1 MHWQAATGKATPGRE
16 KEAAMRNKRRV
27 RRAGVTVLVALS
39 LAGCGALAGNK
50 AGGPGPP
57 VVLRMATM
65 NGEPGYMPQVD
76 PYLVHRVAE
85 LSAGN
90 VQIDMVYHVG
100 EDTPGGEQQVVRD
113 VATGKYDLGV
123 VGTRVF
129 DTLGVTSFQALT
141 APLLIDSYPL
151 ERAVIGSGIPA
162 QMMGSLDTLQVT
174 GLGVLPDG
182 LRKPIAVRKPLLGP
196 ADWRGLTFAAF
207 RSGESSEAIR
217 ALGAAPSD
225 VSGTPLD
232 QGLGSG
238 TVGGFEKNL
247 LIYRLHVD
255 LWKLARYVTANVNL
269 WPQTLAVIGN
279 PARLARLTSQQRAW
293 LTEAVRDAAARSTG
307 LIDGDAPLLAGL
319 CASGTRFADA
329 SHADLASL
337 QNAFA
342 PVYAQVEQDPQTRQ
356 FIAEISRLKQQT
368 PPGPAL
374 AIPVGCTGA
383 APGLA
388 PGNGSPGAGSKA
400 TQVTPL
406 DGVWEVSYTSAEL
419 AAAHADPS
427 EVVPENYGSFT
438 LTLHRGQSSFTRP
451 GAGSSPQTSATY
463 VVRGDTVTFYQGQAV
478 WRYRWSVYRQTL
490 TFQKLG
496 GQEPDCSLSVS
507 LGQCEPTGF
516 VVKPWRRVSA

>member
-1 MHWQAATGKATPGRE
+1 
-16 KEAAMRNKRRV
+16 MRKRRCV
-27 RRAGVTVLVALS
+27 RRAGVTVLVTLA
-39 LAGCGALAGNK
+39 LAGCGAQAGSK

-57 VVLRMATM
+57 VVLRMATV
-65 NGEPGYMPQVD
+65 NGEPGVMPQVD
-76 PYLVHRVAE
+76 PYLVNRAAK

-90 VQIDMVYHVG
+90 VQIDIAYHVG
-100 EDTPGGEQQVVRD
+100 ENVPGGEQQVVRG
-113 VATGKYDLGV
+113 VAAGRYDLGV

-129 DTLGVTSFQALT
+129 DTLGVNSFQALT
-141 APLLIDSYPL
+141 APMLIDSYPL

-162 QMMGSLDTLQVT
+162 QMMQSLDKLNVT
-174 GLGVLPDG
+174 GLGVLADG

-196 ADWRGLTFAAF
+196 ADWRGITFAAF
-207 RSGESSEAIR
+207 RSREASEAIR
-217 ALGAAPSD
+217 ALGATPSD
-225 VSGTPLD
+225 VSGTRLD

-238 TVGGFEKNL
+238 TVEGFEKNL
-247 LIYRLHVD
+247 LIYRMHLD
-255 LWKLARYVTANVNL
+255 LWKPVRYVAANVNL
-269 WPQTLAVIGN
+269 WPQTLAIIGN
-279 PARLARLTSQQRAW
+279 PALLARLTSQQRAW

-307 LIDGDAPLLAGL
+307 LIDGDARLLPGL

-329 SHADLASL
+329 SHADVLSL

-342 PVYAQVEQDPQTRQ
+342 PVYAQVERDPQTRQ
-356 FIAEISRLKQQT
+356 FITEINRLKQHT

-374 AIPVGCTGA
+374 VIPGGCAG
-383 APGLA
+383 P
-388 PGNGSPGAGSKA
+388 PSGNRSMGRGTKT

-406 DGVWEVSYTSAEL
+406 DGVWEVSYTRAEF

-438 LTLHRGQSSFTRP
+438 LTLHRGDFSFTRP
-451 GAGSSPQTSATY
+451 GARPGPQTSGTY
-463 VVRGDTVTFYQGQAV
+463 VVRGNTIAFYQGQEI
-478 WRYRWSVYRQTL
+478 WKYKWSVYRQTL

-496 GQEPDCSLSVS
+496 GQAPDCSLSVS

>member
-1 MHWQAATGKATPGRE
+1 
-16 KEAAMRNKRRV
+16 MRKRRRV
-27 RRAGVTVLVALS
+27 RRAGVTALAALV

-50 AGGPGPP
+50 AGGPGTP
-57 VVLRMATM
+57 VVLRMATV
-65 NGEPGYMPQVD
+65 NGVPGFMPQVD
-76 PYLVHRVAE
+76 PYLVNRVAK

-113 VATGKYDLGV
+113 VAAGRYDLGV

-129 DTLGVTSFQALT
+129 DTLGVNSFQALT
-141 APLLIDSYPL
+141 APMLIDSYPL

-162 QMMGSLDTLQVT
+162 QMMRSLDTLHVT
-174 GLGVLPDG
+174 GLGVLADG
-182 LRKPIAVRKPLLGP
+182 LRKPIAARKPLLGP

-207 RSGESSEAIR
+207 RSRETSAAIR

-225 VSGTPLD
+225 AWGTPLD
-232 QGLGSG
+232 QGLGNG
-238 TVGGFEKNL
+238 TIGGFEKNL
-247 LIYRLHVD
+247 LIYRLHPD
-255 LWKLARYVTANVNL
+255 LWKPARYVTANVNL

-319 CASGTRFADA
+319 CASGARFADA
-329 SHADLASL
+329 SGADLAAL
-337 QNAFA
+337 RNAFA

-368 PPGPAL
+368 PPGAALVIPA
-374 AIPVGCTGA
+374 GCSGM
-383 APGLA
+383 APGSA
-388 PGNGSPGAGSKA
+388 PGNGSPAGGTKT

-406 DGVWEVSYTSAEL
+406 DGVWEVSYTRAEFV
-419 AAAHADPS
+419 AAHPDPS

-438 LTLHRGQSSFTRP
+438 LTLRRGDFSST
-451 GAGSSPQTSATY
+451 GTY
-463 VVRGDTVTFYQGQAV
+463 VVRGDTITFYQGQAV

-490 TFQKLG
+490 TFKKLG
-496 GQEPDCSLSVS
+496 GQEPGCSLSVS

>member
-1 MHWQAATGKATPGRE
+1 
-16 KEAAMRNKRRV
+16 MRKRCRV
-27 RRAGVTVLVALS
+27 RRAGAVVLAALA
-39 LAGCGALAGNK
+39 LAGCGALAGSK
-50 AGGPGPP
+50 AGGPGAP
-57 VVLRMATM
+57 VVLRMATVY
-65 NGEPGYMPQVD
+65 GVPGFMPQVD
-76 PYLVHRVAE
+76 PYLVSRVAK

-90 VQIDMVYHVG
+90 VQIDMTYHVG

-113 VATGKYDLGV
+113 VAAGRYDLGV

-129 DTLGVTSFQALT
+129 DTLGVDSFQALT
-141 APLLIDSYPL
+141 APMLIDSYPL

-162 QMMGSLDTLQVT
+162 QMMGSLDTLHVT
-174 GLGVLPDG
+174 GLGVLADG
-182 LRKPIAVRKPLLGP
+182 LRKPIAVRRPLLGP

-217 ALGAAPSD
+217 ALGAAPSE

-232 QGLGSG
+232 QGLGNG
-238 TVGGFEKNL
+238 AVGGFEKNL
-247 LIYRLHVD
+247 LIYRLHLD
-255 LWKLARYVTANVNL
+255 LWKPARYVTANVNL

-293 LTEAVRDAAARSTG
+293 LTEAVREAAAGSTG
-307 LIDGDAPLLAGL
+307 LIDGDARLLPGL
-319 CASGTRFADA
+319 CASGIRFADA
-329 SHADLASL
+329 SHADLAAL

-342 PVYAQVEQDPQTRQ
+342 SVYAQVERDPQIKE

-368 PPGPAL
+368 PPGAAL
-374 AIPVGCTGA
+374 AIPGGCTGP
-383 APGLA
+383 APGSA
-388 PGNGSPGAGSKA
+388 PGNGSPGAGTKT

-406 DGVWEVSYTSAEL
+406 DGVWEVSYTRAEL
-419 AAAHADPS
+419 AAAHPDPS

-438 LTLHRGQSSFTRP
+438 LTLRRGDFSSTGP
-451 GAGSSPQTSATY
+451 GALPGTY
-463 VVRGDTVTFYQGQAV
+463 VVRGDTITFYQGQAI

-490 TFQKLG
+490 TFKKLG
-496 GQEPDCSLSVS
+496 GQEPDCSLSAS